1 MKLATKTKDER
12 RLRPMKILI
21 KPLHAT
27 DLSLRRPQ
35 APHPVSQPP
44 LLELPGSRQRLE
56 VLFSS
61 ECQMG
66 YFELDNGA
74 FERLVDKPSATSK
87 MINDRPVGS
96 NVRRFH
102 RDALEKAVQ
111 IASTPWN

>member
-1 MKLATKTKDER
+1 M
-12 RLRPMKILI
+12 
-21 KPLHAT
+21 
-27 DLSLRRPQ
+27 
-35 APHPVSQPP
+35 
-44 LLELPGSRQRLE
+44 
-56 VLFSS
+56 FSS
-61 ECQMG
+61 RVEGNHNTSVTRGSGYSNAEGMG
-66 YFELDNGA
+66 LRHLVLRIDNGA